1 MSSDYFDGFLDMLS
15 GFGNVVFVGLI
26 TASMQ
31 GAGWSSLNS
40 ASGGA

>member
-1 MSSDYFDGFLDMLS
+1 MSSDYFDGFLDMLL
-15 GFGNVVFVGLI
+15 GLGNVTMVGLL
-26 TASMQ
+26 TASME